1 MKYTMLVLDLD
12 DTLLKD
18 DLTISTNTK
27 RVLLSIQEKGVI
39 VVIASGRPTYAC
51 IPIAKEIQLDKYG
64 GFIIAFNGAE
74 ISSGDGSNI
83 LQSITIPKTTVHK
96 LYEISKQYNVYMHTY
111 LDNKIITPL
120 NNPYTQIE
128 STLTGFD
135 IVETNNFLQYVSKE
149 VVKVILL
156 QDPNY
161 LRAVFDNIKV
171 AMSNS
176 INMAFSKPFFLEC
189 MNDKADKAYGLNCL
203 TQILQS
209 SMENVIAVGDS
220 YNDIPMIKQAGLG
233 IAMENAVDALKQ
245 EAAYI
250 TKSNNDDGIV
260 DIINKFIIHTN
271 ISL

>member
-1 MKYTMLVLDLD
+1 MD
-12 DTLLKD
+12 
-18 DLTISTNTK
+18 NTK

-51 IPIAKEIQLDKYG
+51 IPIAKEI
-64 GFIIAFNGAE
+64 
-74 ISSGDGSNI
+74 
-83 LQSITIPKTTVHK
+83 
-96 LYEISKQYNVYMHTY
+96 
-111 LDNKIITPL
+111 
-120 NNPYTQIE
+120 
-128 STLTGFD
+128 
-135 IVETNNFLQYVSKE
+135 
-149 VVKVILL
+149 KVILL
-156 QDPNY
+156 QDPDY
-161 LRAVFDNIKV
+161 LRAVFDNIRV

-245 EAAYI
+245 EAGYI
-250 TKSNNDDGIV
+250 TKSNIDDGIV
-260 DIINKFIIHTN
+260 DIINKFIMHTD
-271 ISL
+271 ICL

>member
-135 IVETNNFLQYVSKE
+135 IVETNNFLQYVNKE

-161 LRAVFDNIKV
+161 LRSVFDNIKV

-203 TQILQS
+203 TQILHS
-209 SMENVIAVGDS
+209 SMENVIAVG
-220 YNDIPMIKQAGLG
+220 
-233 IAMENAVDALKQ
+233 
-245 EAAYI
+245 
-250 TKSNNDDGIV
+250 DGIV

>member
-96 LYEISKQYNVYMHTY
+96 LYEISK
-111 LDNKIITPL
+111 
-120 NNPYTQIE
+120 
-128 STLTGFD
+128 
-135 IVETNNFLQYVSKE
+135 
-149 VVKVILL
+149 
-156 QDPNY
+156 
-161 LRAVFDNIKV
+161 
-171 AMSNS
+171 
-176 INMAFSKPFFLEC
+176 
-189 MNDKADKAYGLNCL
+189 
-203 TQILQS
+203 
-209 SMENVIAVGDS
+209 
-220 YNDIPMIKQAGLG
+220 
-233 IAMENAVDALKQ
+233 
-245 EAAYI
+245 
-250 TKSNNDDGIV
+250 
-260 DIINKFIIHTN
+260 
-271 ISL
+271 

>member
-1 MKYTMLVLDLD
+1 MKYTMRVLDLY

-83 LQSITIPKTTVHK
+83 LQSITIPKT
-96 LYEISKQYNVYMHTY
+96 
-111 LDNKIITPL
+111 ITPL

-135 IVETNNFLQYVSKE
+135 IVETNNFLQYVNKE

-161 LRAVFDNIKV
+161 LRSVFDNIKV

-203 TQILQS
+203 TQILHS

-245 EAAYI
+245 EAGYI

-260 DIINKFIIHTN
+260 DIINKFIMHTD
-271 ISL
+271 ICL